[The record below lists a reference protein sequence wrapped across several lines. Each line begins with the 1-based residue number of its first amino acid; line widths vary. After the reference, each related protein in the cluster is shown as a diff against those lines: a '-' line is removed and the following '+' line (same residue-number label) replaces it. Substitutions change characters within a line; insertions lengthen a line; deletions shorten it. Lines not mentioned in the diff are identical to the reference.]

1 MKAVNNG
8 LGEETPEK
16 RELIELLA
24 EQYFPDSKAK
34 KEIRRI
40 VVYWKSR
47 DDVHACIPILRAH
60 VEEIKKRLEV
70 DYAREEKR
78 FSSLE
83 QRIYHVFS
91 IAEEYRNMENY
102 SITSDN

>member
-8 LGEETPEK
+8 LGEETAEK
-16 RELIELLA
+16 RELIDLIATE
-24 EQYFPDSKAK
+24 YFPGDNKAK

-47 DDVHACIPILRAH
+47 DDVHDCIPILRDH

-83 QRIYHVFS
+83 QRIYHVFGV
-91 IAEEYRNMENY
+91 AEEYREYGKLLYNA
-102 SITSDN
+102 